1 MTKRK
6 KFIIDRKFQ
15 LKQAFSIIRI
25 TFLIVA
31 IIVGI
36 MAYNVALNNHRL
48 SQITKNNDTM
58 IKSLDNIMIIQEN
71 IVETIMTWAQKPG
84 EKPQKEAIKVV
95 AKKHYNNIESI
106 KGTIKKVQGNITSN
120 NRIIKHNNILLVS
133 LTAVLIFQGAF
144 LYFIM
149 IRKTHRISG
158 PIYVISK
165 YIREIIE
172 GRLPSVRPIRRGDE
186 LQDFY
191 NLFTQMVES
200 LRERWGK

>member
-15 LKQAFSIIRI
+15 LKQTFSVIRI

-31 IIVGI
+31 IVVGI
-36 MAYNVALNNHRL
+36 MAYNVARNNHRL
-48 SQITKNNDTM
+48 SNITKNNDEM
-58 IKSLDNIMIIQEN
+58 IGNLDNIMVIQEN

-84 EKPQKEAIKVV
+84 EKPQKRAIKVV
-95 AKKHYNNIESI
+95 AQKHYNNIESI
-106 KGTIKKVQGNITSN
+106 KGNIKKIQSNIASN
-120 NRIIKHNNILLVS
+120 NRIIKYNNILLILLV
-133 LTAVLIFQGAF
+133 AVLIFQIAF

-158 PIYVISK
+158 PIYVISN
-165 YIREIIE
+165 YIREIID
-172 GRLPSVRPIRRGDE
+172 GRFPSMRPIRKGDE

-191 NLFTQMVES
+191 HLFTQMVES

>member
-6 KFIIDRKFQ
+6 KFIIDRQFQ

-31 IIVGI
+31 VIVGI

-58 IKSLDNIMIIQEN
+58 IKNLDNIIVIQEN

-106 KGTIKKVQGNITSN
+106 KGTIKKVQSNITSN
-120 NRIIKHNNILLVS
+120 NRIIKHNNILLVL

-158 PIYVISK
+158 PIYVISN

-172 GRLPSVRPIRRGDE
+172 GRLPSMRPIRRGDE

-200 LRERWGK
+200 LRERWVK